1 MFPVPDGAARAALA
15 AREPDV
21 STTYALLIDVERRRL
36 AKLTAALAAS
46 PRRTWLETQLD
57 TVAARNVQFR
67 AAVSAPTDVSNRAKT
82 VDELAALFSVV
93 QRNLDDVGV
102 SVVQNRYI
110 AGAIK
115 AVQERIVGPLV
126 DEADAPRIASIFRRL
141 FGQQGKEA
149 QVRMGAVLARLT
161 ALDAATDGAKKGFVL
176 APAMPA
182 GAAALAHGNDANAYI
197 DVSRGALNG
206 SFTVERLA
214 ATLVHEASH
223 TLPINPTID
232 YLYNVYPEGV
242 YFLRDDALLNAASY
256 EQVVLEVL
264 GKAKDFPADE
274 EISDMRGGRRPRI
287 GAVHTLLASRVS
299 RAWVRILQLNA
310 LDYAAVDVP
319 TALYRI
325 LEEMPHER
333 RYAPLI
339 NAYMQEL
346 ADVTH
351 RMMLI
356 RDRLAIQSDPNAGAL
371 TIVDNGTTIT
381 AVIPTKQLEND
392 SVDVTTTKLLH
403 ALCDSMTLD
412 LPKDKASL
420 ARLIDKVEEI
430 HDGIDAKLLTDFY
443 KSFQ

>member
-1 MFPVPDGAARAALA
+1 VL
-15 AREPDV
+15 
-21 STTYALLIDVERRRL
+21 
-36 AKLTAALAAS
+36 
-46 PRRTWLETQLD
+46 
-57 TVAARNVQFR
+57 
-67 AAVSAPTDVSNRAKT
+67 AVSV
-82 VDELAALFSVV
+82 
-93 QRNLDDVGV
+93 
-102 SVVQNRYI
+102 
-110 AGAIK
+110 
-115 AVQERIVGPLV
+115 
-126 DEADAPRIASIFRRL
+126 
-141 FGQQGKEA
+141 
-149 QVRMGAVLARLT
+149 
-161 ALDAATDGAKKGFVL
+161 AT
-176 APAMPA
+176 
-182 GAAALAHGNDANAYI
+182 
-197 DVSRGALNG
+197 
-206 SFTVERLA
+206 
-214 ATLVHEASH
+214 
-223 TLPINPTID
+223 D

-351 RMMLI
+351 RTMLI

-371 TIVDNGTTIT
+371 TIVDNGTTVT